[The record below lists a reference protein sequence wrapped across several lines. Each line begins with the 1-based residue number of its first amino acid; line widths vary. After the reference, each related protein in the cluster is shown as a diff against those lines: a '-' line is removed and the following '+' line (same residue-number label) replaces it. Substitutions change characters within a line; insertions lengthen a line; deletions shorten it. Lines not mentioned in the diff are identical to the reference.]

1 MSKGIFFLASLAAMS
16 CTFTMPAQ
24 AGTHTYTATLRG
36 DSVTSKTGS
45 AATGGARIVIDDE
58 SQSVSMTIDVTGISV
73 GQLSAALVKAPIG
86 PIHLHVYASH
96 DLTDDTGVSL
106 GLPVPFGPAYQDSGT
121 GFSVR
126 MTDYPYATGA
136 ALLGS
141 KASLEGFI
149 EALDRGDVVLNI
161 HTNAFP
167 GGEISGTIVKS

>member
-1 MSKGIFFLASLAAMS
+1 MNNRVSILASFAAMS
-16 CTFTMPAQ
+16 CVFAVPAK
-24 AGTHTYTATLRG
+24 AATRTYSATLGG

-45 AATGGARIVIDDE
+45 VATGAARIVIDDE
-58 SQSVSMTIDVTGISV
+58 SESVSMTIDVSGISV
-73 GQLSAALVKAPIG
+73 GQLSSAMIKAPIG
-86 PIHLHVYASH
+86 PIHLHVYPSH
-96 DLTDDTGVSL
+96 DLTNDTGVSL
-106 GLPVPFGPAYQDSGT
+106 GLPVPFGPAYRDNGT
-121 GFSVR
+121 GFSVQ